1 MGRTRRAA
9 DAAGWRFF
17 SGWGFATAPSLA
29 LAELGHLLHILI
41 ADKLQDGRL
50 PRNSVP
56 RVLGGPGKGEACDAC
71 GASIAKEQLGIEGI
85 ALAAGGGSSRGVT
98 DRRRNQFVSL
108 MGALPRGVR
117 RARPRVLHP
126 RCVERRAPAALV
138 VLGQLEVEALACA
151 SPRRCGRCLP
161 TTRAKPAAPRAHGRT
176 KASNIRRSPVLLAG
190 LGRVV
195 VELRLLH
202 DLVRPP

>member
-41 ADKLQDGRL
+41 AHKLQDGRL

-108 MGALPRGVR
+108 MRLSASHAARRVACQDVR
-117 RARPRVLHP
+117 SHAVS
-126 RCVERRAPAALV
+126 VALV
-138 VLGQLEVEALACA
+138 REC
-151 SPRRCGRCLP
+151 S
-161 TTRAKPAAPRAHGRT
+161 
-176 KASNIRRSPVLLAG
+176 IPV
-190 LGRVV
+190 V
-195 VELRLLH
+195 
-202 DLVRPP
+202 